1 MTLEEVLILFNDVS
15 DVTIISNIE
24 NYIMFYQND
33 SFDISLFTNRY
44 LPIYHSNINK
54 SFIELFPGIVKE
66 FNSSKEDILNLIFQ
80 GMMIL
85 YEKSTKKFYF
95 LELISRDV
103 RNTQD
108 SLEEPESIT
117 GPRDGFVENIKI
129 NITLLRQRIKD
140 ENLVFE
146 ELKLGKRSK
155 TQIDIIS
162 VKDITNISF
171 LNQVKYML
179 SKIDCDAILT
189 LEDVTTVFQKNC
201 IMPQYLYI
209 GYPDIASRRL
219 LDGQILIFIDNIPTC
234 ICLLNTIS
242 SFLRN
247 RVEQVNIP
255 LYSIYE
261 RIFLYFSIFIAVF
274 LLPLMTCFL
283 TYQSDSLALQMILKI
298 KTVEQGVFFPIY
310 IEMFFVLFLFELY
323 YIVSFKSPKLTL
335 SSMVVMVGGI
345 IIGQNTIESGMV
357 SVFIMTFVALCFLA
371 TFTISSNVTF
381 VMSLSLL
388 RILLLLSTIFL
399 GIVGFTLASF
409 YIICKISQ
417 ESIFNI
423 DFLYPFVP
431 FKSQDLKNVVLF
443 DSSQHLNKRPKQ
455 FNVINRKKKK

>member
-1 MTLEEVLILFNDVS
+1 MTLEEVLILFDDTS
-15 DVTIISNIE
+15 DVTIISNID

-33 SFDISLFTNRY
+33 SFNISLFTNRY
-44 LPIYHSNINK
+44 LPIYRNNINK

-66 FNSSKEDILNLIFQ
+66 ITSSKEDILNLVFQ

-103 RNTQD
+103 RQTQD

-129 NITLLRQRIKD
+129 NMTLLRQRIKD
-140 ENLVFE
+140 ENLKID
-146 ELKLGKRSK
+146 ELKLGRRSK
-155 TQIDIIS
+155 TQINIIS
-162 VKDITNISF
+162 IKDITNKSF
-171 LNQVKYML
+171 LNQVKYMM
-179 SKIDCDAILT
+179 SKIDTDAILT

-219 LDGQILIFIDNIPTC
+219 LDGQILIFIDNIPVC

-247 RVEQVNIP
+247 RVEQVNIS

-283 TYQSDSLALQMILKI
+283 TYQSDSLALLMILKI
-298 KTVEQGVFFPIY
+298 KEAERGVFFPIY
-310 IEMFFVLFLFELY
+310 IEIFFVLFLFELY

-399 GIVGFTLASF
+399 GIFGFTLASF
-409 YIICKISQ
+409 YILCKISQ

-431 FKSQDLKNVVLF
+431 LKSKDLKNIVLF
-443 DSSQHLNKRPKQ
+443 DSAESLNQRPKP
-455 FNVINRKKKK
+455 FNVKNRKKKK